1 MFRRISSLRR
11 KLLITV
17 LLLLSIPMII
27 VVIIA
32 QTRSQAVIRE
42 QSLALSTNLVSTGA
56 ERLDTSCARLN
67 DIYRSIYLNDS
78 FREYLR
84 DFGSAKSSPEKISEN
99 ERLKSIFLS
108 SLSSRSDIFSII
120 YVDINGQLTYAT
132 RTEAG
137 SYSDYSVCGLSESYC
152 ECIETDEL
160 WREKAVLLPT
170 NVHMPLR
177 NEVSS
182 SHSYV
187 YAIARQI
194 VNTENQFERIGT
206 MFITIDL
213 SDLEQMRRLI
223 QPDISTL
230 IFICDDN
237 GSVIYDSTGENI
249 AGILPDEVSE
259 AVGTGS
265 GKDILFNGAHYVM
278 ASSKS
283 DNTGWYVLMLT
294 PQSVFSADAMS
305 VSTAILTAAV
315 LALIVISIITAL
327 ASGAISKP
335 VERLA
340 DAMDETRLRHLD
352 RRVQVTGSDEIAR
365 LGNSFNSLMDKL
377 NTSIQNEYDAAL
389 QQKSAEIRALQ
400 AQMNPH
406 FLYNVL
412 QSMASMA
419 TLHNVPELATMATAL
434 GNTMRYN
441 ISGREPLVSLR
452 NEITHVENYLT
463 IQKIRFGDRLNY
475 EINVPEYVMDR
486 QVPRVSIQPM
496 VENAVIHG
504 FDGREHTGNISIS
517 AWEETGAIVIE
528 VADDGKGIAPDALC
542 LLQDSLS
549 CPRSTGD
556 NSGIGIKN
564 LNSRLRLLY
573 GGKASLTVESEEETG
588 TVVQIRIPNDR
599 R

>member
-1 MFRRISSLRR
+1 MFRKISSLRR
-11 KLLITV
+11 KLLVTV

-32 QTRSQAVIRE
+32 QARSRSVISE

-67 DIYRSIYLNDS
+67 DIYRSIYLNDG

-84 DFGSAKSSPEKISEN
+84 DFGSVKSSAEKLTEN

-120 YVDINGQLTYAT
+120 YVDSSGQLTYAT

-137 SYSDYSVCGLSESYC
+137 SYSDYGVCGLPASYR
-152 ECIETDEL
+152 ECIEADEL

-170 NVHMPLR
+170 SVHMPLR

-182 SHSYV
+182 SPTYV
-187 YAIARQI
+187 YAIGRQI
-194 VNTENQFERIGT
+194 VNTESQFERIGT

-223 QPDISTL
+223 QPDSSTL

-237 GSVIYDSTGENI
+237 GRVIYDSSGEYI
-249 AGILPDEVSE
+249 AETLPGEVSSV
-259 AVGTGS
+259 VGMGS
-265 GKDILFNGAHYVM
+265 GRDILFNGAHYVM

-283 DNTGWYVLMLT
+283 ENTGWYVLMLT

-305 VSTAILTAAV
+305 VSSAILTAAV

-327 ASGAISKP
+327 ASSAISKP
-335 VERLA
+335 VEQLA

-352 RRVQVTGSDEIAR
+352 RRVPVTGNDEIAR

-377 NTSIQNEYDAAL
+377 DASIQNEYDAAL

-419 TLHNVPELATMATAL
+419 TLHNVPELATMAAAL
-434 GNTMRYN
+434 GSTMRYN
-441 ISGREPLVSLR
+441 ISGREPFVSLR
-452 NEITHVENYLT
+452 DEITHVENYLT

-504 FDGREHTGNISIS
+504 FDGREHAGNISIS
-517 AWEETGAIVIE
+517 AWEENEAIIVE
-528 VADDGKGIAPDALC
+528 VADDGKGIAADALRS
-542 LLQDSLS
+542 LQESLS
-549 CPRSTGD
+549 CSPGNGD
-556 NSGIGIKN
+556 SGGIGIKN

-573 GGKASLTVESEEETG
+573 GSDASLTVESEEETG
-588 TVVQIRIPNDR
+588 TVVQIRIPNKR